1 MRKVL
6 TTIGMILT
14 IVLLAIIAI
23 ACQGGIVGNGR
34 VETRTEDIGKFTRL
48 VVNGNFN
55 IILEQTDKPSLR
67 LEMDENLL
75 EITKVTED
83 GNTLRIETKINILQ
97 AREKN
102 LIIGVQDLEKL
113 DLGGAVKVTADS
125 TLHFESLGIL
135 ASGAVR
141 IDFAIEGRQLKL
153 DLAGASE
160 CDLRGK
166 VDELRI
172 QLSGA
177 GDFDAFDLI
186 TKDTE
191 IDMSG
196 AGSARVYAT
205 EKLDVS
211 ISGAGSVKYRGE
223 PELHKNISGL
233 GSLKR
238 DKY

>member
-6 TTIGMILT
+6 ATIGMILT
-14 IVLLAIIAI
+14 IVLLIVIAI

-48 VVNGNFN
+48 AVDGNFN
-55 IILEQTDKPSLR
+55 VILEQTKKPSLR

-97 AREKN
+97 ARAKN
-102 LIIGVQDLEKL
+102 LFIGVQDLEKL
-113 DLGGAVKVTADS
+113 DLRGAIKVTADS
-125 TLHFESLGIL
+125 TLHFKSLGIL
-135 ASGAVR
+135 ASGAAR
-141 IDFAIEGRQLKL
+141 LDFAIEGRQLKL

-166 VDELRI
+166 VDELTV

-186 TKDTE
+186 TRDTE
-191 IDMSG
+191 IDLSG

-238 DKY
+238 DK

>member
-6 TTIGMILT
+6 ATIGMILT
-14 IVLLAIIAI
+14 IILLIILII

-34 VETRTEDIGKFTRL
+34 VETRNEDIGKFTRL
-48 VVNGNFN
+48 VINGNFN
-55 IILEQTDKPSLR
+55 VFLEQTQKPTLR

-75 EITKVTED
+75 DITKVTEE
-83 GNTLRIETKINILQ
+83 GKTLRIETKINILQ

-102 LIIGVQDLEKL
+102 IFIGIQDLEKL
-113 DLGGAVKVTADS
+113 DLGGAIKITADS
-125 TLHFESLGIL
+125 TLHFSNLGIL

-141 IDFAIEGRQLKL
+141 LDFTIEGQQLKL

-166 VDELRI
+166 VDELRM

-177 GDFDAFDLI
+177 GDFDAYDLI
-186 TKDTE
+186 ARDVE

-196 AGSARVYAT
+196 AGSSRVYAT

-223 PELHKNISGL
+223 PELHKQISGL
-233 GSLKR
+233 GSLRR
-238 DKY
+238 DK